1 MNLLRFKI
9 GYFPISLLLL
19 LTLRICH
26 NQKKKKAKCSFIW
39 WIENVQSKNQINY
52 EKWKWFECVCL
63 VYDENSW
70 LFIDSNGSLTET
82 EDHNWI
88 ELSRQWIHS
97 VCVCVCES
105 VDDFS
110 HTVGKCMKR
119 MTWSMGPTKTDRD
132 TCDIL
137 NEWQNSF
144 YKDPQEEIRKSIN
157 FQLKKTNLINM
168 E

>member
-1 MNLLRFKI
+1 MKI
-9 GYFPISLLLL
+9 PGYSLIV
-19 LTLRICH
+19 TAHWPRPKI
-26 NQKKKKAKCSFIW
+26 
-39 WIENVQSKNQINY
+39 
-52 EKWKWFECVCL
+52 
-63 VYDENSW
+63 
-70 LFIDSNGSLTET
+70 T
-82 EDHNWI
+82 I
-88 ELSRQWIHS
+88 ELNCRVNEYTLF